1 MGPLTFRS
9 WRAHRTVVERLM
21 GVESIYVTEITDG
34 YRTVRARGSTE
45 EASVEKAQTD
55 WEKSSRPK

>member
-1 MGPLTFRS
+1 
-9 WRAHRTVVERLM
+9 M